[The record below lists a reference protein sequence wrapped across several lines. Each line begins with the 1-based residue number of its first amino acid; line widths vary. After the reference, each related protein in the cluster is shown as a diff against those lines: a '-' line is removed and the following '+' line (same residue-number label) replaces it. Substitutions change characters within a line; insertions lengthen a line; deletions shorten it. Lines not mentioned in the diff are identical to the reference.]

1 MVGCKAQYFL
11 PHSLLAS
18 PWWPAELTGLSFL
31 LLRHGTRRNNPRQ
44 LRKRTDNH
52 HFSFFFCPPPS
63 RSPLPRVRPRTSP
76 LLGWA
81 GYREE
86 RKEGKKAGDERDRAL
101 LPGRNRVEE
110 AIAFPE
116 VGLPDES
123 VFDKRGK
130 TWKSVRH
137 SRVPISSPHYTLR
150 FPSRMPMQTSCPT
163 RGIWGGEDK

>member
-1 MVGCKAQYFL
+1 
-11 PHSLLAS
+11 
-18 PWWPAELTGLSFL
+18 L
-31 LLRHGTRRNNPRQ
+31 LLLGGRRSWLPVS
-44 LRKRTDNH
+44 L
-52 HFSFFFCPPPS
+52 SFFFAMGLVGTIQGS
-63 RSPLPRVRPRTSP
+63 YEKELTTIILVFFFAP
-76 LLGWA
+76 LLRDPPFQGCV
-81 GYREE
+81 REPRRSSDGLDIEKKGRRE
-86 RKEGKKAGDERDRAL
+86 RKKAGDERDRAL

-150 FPSRMPMQTSCPT
+150 FSPWMPMQTSCPT